1 MNRFVDAEM
10 QDFPS
15 AMRHADLSKTMDF
28 HFFLV
33 IKGSQ
38 KEWLMPLQN
47 ALISR
52 MSTLLQIWN
61 IKSSS
66 VKVINDVMAHDMGI
80 IE

>member
-1 MNRFVDAEM
+1 M

-15 AMRHADLSKTMDF
+15 AMRHADLGKTMDF